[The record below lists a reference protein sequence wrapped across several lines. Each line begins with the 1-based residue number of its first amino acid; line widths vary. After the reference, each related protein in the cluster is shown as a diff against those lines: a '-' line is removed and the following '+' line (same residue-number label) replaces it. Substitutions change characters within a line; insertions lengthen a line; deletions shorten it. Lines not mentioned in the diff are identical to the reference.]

1 MKKTMNNLDSL
12 ISRAI
17 TETLEEKAKH
27 ITTKL
32 NELGG
37 MEDGH
42 PKFGKMNF
50 ASMSD
55 EEIDDLMSS
64 DMDDE
69 YMDYDGD
76 DASTLPGTNYGDDDE
91 FEMDDEDYF
100 GDDYETDLLEGDEM
114 CEQCGKPI
122 AMEGEMYEEGETCEC
137 GSKQNLYMS
146 TKFNPAGSEF
156 DYVQE
161 EEDVEFEDEEEV
173 EDEESCKYHMDNFG
187 PEDDRTRKF
196 CGTDKMG
203 LDKYKFSMNEKLHGG
218 QKKLDK
224 NHNGKIDSEDFKMLR
239 KDVNEKLHGGQKK
252 LDKNHNGR
260 IDAEDFK
267 RLRMKKHMEESTM
280 IDEDFGDGEFSTKV
294 PYRYIWNALNTQFPG
309 GKNQK
314 VNYVGS
320 GEDVMS
326 METTWTGPNSEWIAV
341 LDPHQ
346 GKKYGKLTVQI
357 KSNNPKAKLVF
368 DYVIKH
374 FLRNAEKTDPKM
386 GYTGYKWVISPLDM
400 DGGDSTDYALKLLKY
415 VKDNIKPGLSESKD
429 EKFIQKATNKMEKK
443 GTEGKFG
450 SWCKRNGLAS
460 EDGEVTKECI
470 DKAMKSDNPD
480 VVKMANFAKNIKGFK
495 GADHKK
501 KKSVKLSESE
511 MIDLIEKI
519 IKEEEEKVKSNIKV
533 GTTKGLEKYKQVHDK
548 DGKENKDALEAT
560 AKKMKEYLKDGSK
573 GEYETNP
580 KIFPKGNGEIEKMK
594 KKAYVPSGAV
604 EEYTDNLTAAALENI
619 DYDDIKPN
627 EEWVS
632 ANIEGSSKTG
642 NNPEWA
648 NTGESD
654 VNKKRNKIRK
664 DNMLAKIKRKAY
676 NKSPQPVV
684 NDTAGEDEGDKIM
697 TKLES
702 IDEKQKQKI
711 NEEFGRMKTLMGYT
725 QKTQ

>member
-1 MKKTMNNLDSL
+1 MRKNNLDSI
-12 ISRAI
+12 ISKVI
-17 TETLEEKAKH
+17 TETLEDKANG
-27 ITTKL
+27 IATKL

-37 MEDGH
+37 MDDGH

-55 EEIDDLMSS
+55 DEIEDLMSS
-64 DMDDE
+64 DMDDD

-76 DASTLPGTNYGDDDE
+76 DASTLPGTNYGDDDLD
-91 FEMDDEDYF
+91 MDDEEDYF
-100 GDDYETDLLEGDEM
+100 GDDYDTDLLEETEM
-114 CEQCGKPI
+114 CNECGKPY

-137 GSKQNLYMS
+137 GVNQNLYKS

-161 EEDVEFEDEEEV
+161 EEDVDFEDEEEV

-218 QKKLDK
+218 QKKIDK

-252 LDKNHNGR
+252 IDKNHNGR
-260 IDAEDFK
+260 IDSEDFK
-267 RLRMKKHMEESTM
+267 MLRKES
-280 IDEDFGDGEFSTKV
+280 
-294 PYRYIWNALNTQFPG
+294 
-309 GKNQK
+309 
-314 VNYVGS
+314 
-320 GEDVMS
+320 
-326 METTWTGPNSEWIAV
+326 
-341 LDPHQ
+341 
-346 GKKYGKLTVQI
+346 
-357 KSNNPKAKLVF
+357 
-368 DYVIKH
+368 
-374 FLRNAEKTDPKM
+374 
-386 GYTGYKWVISPLDM
+386 
-400 DGGDSTDYALKLLKY
+400 
-415 VKDNIKPGLSESKD
+415 D
-429 EKFIQKATNKMEKK
+429 EKFIQKATKKIEKK

-460 EDGEVTKECI
+460 EDGEVTKECV

-501 KKSVKLSESE
+501 KKSVKLTESE

-519 IKEEEEKVKSNIKV
+519 IKEEDEKVKSNIKV

-548 DGKENKDALEAT
+548 DGKENSDYLKDVAQ
-560 AKKMKEYLKDGSK
+560 KMKDYLKDGSK

-604 EEYTDNLTAAALENI
+604 EEYVDNFTAAGLENL
-619 DYDDIKPN
+619 DYDEIKPN
-627 EEWVS
+627 EDWVTD
-632 ANIEGSSKTG
+632 NIEGSSKTG

-676 NKSPQPVV
+676 NKAPQPVV
-684 NDTAGEDEGDKIM
+684 NDNAGENEGDKIM

-702 IDEKQKQKI
+702 IEPKAKTKL
-711 NEEFGRMKTLMGYT
+711 NEEFDRMKSLMGYT

>member
-187 PEDDRTRKF
+187 PEDERTRKF

-239 KDVNEKLHGGQKK
+239 KDVNEKLHGGQKR

-267 RLRMKKHMEESTM
+267 MLRKES
-280 IDEDFGDGEFSTKV
+280 
-294 PYRYIWNALNTQFPG
+294 
-309 GKNQK
+309 
-314 VNYVGS
+314 
-320 GEDVMS
+320 
-326 METTWTGPNSEWIAV
+326 
-341 LDPHQ
+341 
-346 GKKYGKLTVQI
+346 
-357 KSNNPKAKLVF
+357 
-368 DYVIKH
+368 
-374 FLRNAEKTDPKM
+374 
-386 GYTGYKWVISPLDM
+386 
-400 DGGDSTDYALKLLKY
+400 
-415 VKDNIKPGLSESKD
+415 D

>member
-12 ISRAI
+12 ISKVI

-161 EEDVEFEDEEEV
+161 EEEVEFEDEEEV

-187 PEDDRTRKF
+187 PEDERTRKF

-239 KDVNEKLHGGQKK
+239 KDVNEKLHGGQKR

-267 RLRMKKHMEESTM
+267 MLRKES
-280 IDEDFGDGEFSTKV
+280 
-294 PYRYIWNALNTQFPG
+294 
-309 GKNQK
+309 
-314 VNYVGS
+314 
-320 GEDVMS
+320 
-326 METTWTGPNSEWIAV
+326 
-341 LDPHQ
+341 
-346 GKKYGKLTVQI
+346 
-357 KSNNPKAKLVF
+357 
-368 DYVIKH
+368 
-374 FLRNAEKTDPKM
+374 
-386 GYTGYKWVISPLDM
+386 
-400 DGGDSTDYALKLLKY
+400 
-415 VKDNIKPGLSESKD
+415 D

-501 KKSVKLSESE
+501 KKSVKLTESE

-519 IKEEEEKVKSNIKV
+519 IKEEEEKVKGNIKV

-548 DGKENKDALEAT
+548 DGKENNDYLKSVAQ
-560 AKKMKEYLKDGSK
+560 KMKDYLKDGSK

-676 NKSPQPVV
+676 NKAPQPVV

-697 TKLES
+697 AKLES
-702 IDEKQKQKI
+702 VDEKQKQKI

>member
-1 MKKTMNNLDSL
+1 V
-12 ISRAI
+12 I
-17 TETLEEKAKH
+17 TETLEDKANGLA
-27 ITTKL
+27 TKL

-37 MEDGH
+37 MDDGH
-42 PKFGKMNF
+42 PRFGKLNL
-50 ASMSD
+50 SKMSD
-55 EEIDDLMSS
+55 DDIDDLMSS
-64 DMDDE
+64 DMSYEDDE
-69 YMDYDGD
+69 
-76 DASTLPGTNYGDDDE
+76 
-91 FEMDDEDYF
+91 EDYF
-100 GDDYETDLLEGDEM
+100 GDDYDTDLLEDDSEM
-114 CEQCGKPI
+114 CEQCGKPM

-137 GSKQNLYMS
+137 GSKQNLYKS

-161 EEDVEFEDEEEV
+161 EEDVDFEDEEEV

-187 PEDDRTRKF
+187 PEDERTRKF

-218 QKKLDK
+218 QKRLDK
-224 NHNGKIDSEDFKMLR
+224 NHNGKIDAEDFKMLR
-239 KDVNEKLHGGQKK
+239 KDVNEKLYGGQKK
-252 LDKNHNGR
+252 IDKNHNGR

-267 RLRMKKHMEESTM
+267 MLRKES
-280 IDEDFGDGEFSTKV
+280 
-294 PYRYIWNALNTQFPG
+294 
-309 GKNQK
+309 
-314 VNYVGS
+314 
-320 GEDVMS
+320 
-326 METTWTGPNSEWIAV
+326 
-341 LDPHQ
+341 
-346 GKKYGKLTVQI
+346 
-357 KSNNPKAKLVF
+357 
-368 DYVIKH
+368 
-374 FLRNAEKTDPKM
+374 
-386 GYTGYKWVISPLDM
+386 
-400 DGGDSTDYALKLLKY
+400 
-415 VKDNIKPGLSESKD
+415 D

-450 SWCKRNGLAS
+450 SWCKRNGLAY

-604 EEYTDNLTAAALENI
+604 EEYVDNLTAAALENI

-676 NKSPQPVV
+676 NKAPQPVV
-684 NDTAGEDEGDKIM
+684 NDKAGEDEGDKIM
-697 TKLES
+697 AKLES
-702 IDEKQKQKI
+702 VDEKQKQKI

>member
-12 ISRAI
+12 ISKAI

-69 YMDYDGD
+69 DYFGD
-76 DASTLPGTNYGDDDE
+76 DSME
-91 FEMDDEDYF
+91 DEDYF
-100 GDDYETDLLEGDEM
+100 GDDYDTDLLEGDEM
-114 CEQCGKPI
+114 CEQCGKPMAI
-122 AMEGEMYEEGETCEC
+122 EGEMYEEGETCEC
-137 GSKQNLYMS
+137 GTKQNLYMS

-224 NHNGKIDSEDFKMLR
+224 NHNGEIDAEDFKMLR
-239 KDVNEKLHGGQKK
+239 KREEKEG
-252 LDKNHNGR
+252 
-260 IDAEDFK
+260 
-267 RLRMKKHMEESTM
+267 
-280 IDEDFGDGEFSTKV
+280 
-294 PYRYIWNALNTQFPG
+294 NAF
-309 GKNQK
+309 
-314 VNYVGS
+314 
-320 GEDVMS
+320 
-326 METTWTGPNSEWIAV
+326 TGA
-341 LDPHQ
+341 LA
-346 GKKYGKLTVQI
+346 
-357 KSNNPKAKLVF
+357 KAKASGDDEFEV
-368 DYVIKH
+368 
-374 FLRNAEKTDPKM
+374 
-386 GYTGYKWVISPLDM
+386 
-400 DGGDSTDYALKLLKY
+400 DGKEFRVTK
-415 VKDNIKPGLSESKD
+415 ESKD

-501 KKSVKLSESE
+501 KKSVKLTESE

-548 DGKENKDALEAT
+548 DGKENSDYLKDVAQ
-560 AKKMKEYLKDGSK
+560 KMKDYLKDGSK

-580 KIFPKGNGEIEKMK
+580 KMFPKGNGEIEKMK

-604 EEYTDNLTAAALENI
+604 EEYVDNFTAAGLENL
-619 DYDDIKPN
+619 DYDEIKPN

>member
-1 MKKTMNNLDSL
+1 MKQNNLDRL
-12 ISRAI
+12 ISKVI
-17 TETLEEKAKH
+17 TETLEDKANGLA
-27 ITTKL
+27 TKL

-37 MEDGH
+37 MDDGH
-42 PKFGKMNF
+42 PRFGKLNL
-50 ASMSD
+50 SKMSD
-55 EEIDDLMSS
+55 DDIDDLMSS
-64 DMDDE
+64 DMSYEDDE
-69 YMDYDGD
+69 
-76 DASTLPGTNYGDDDE
+76 
-91 FEMDDEDYF
+91 EDYF
-100 GDDYETDLLEGDEM
+100 GDDYDTDLLEDDSEM
-114 CEQCGKPI
+114 CEQCGKPM

-137 GSKQNLYMS
+137 GSKQNLYKS

-161 EEDVEFEDEEEV
+161 EEDVDFEDEEEV

-187 PEDDRTRKF
+187 PEDERTRKF

-218 QKKLDK
+218 QKRLDK
-224 NHNGKIDSEDFKMLR
+224 NHNGKIDAEDFKMLR
-239 KDVNEKLHGGQKK
+239 KDVNEKLYGGQKK
-252 LDKNHNGR
+252 IDKNHNGR
-260 IDAEDFK
+260 IDDEDFK
-267 RLRMKKHMEESTM
+267 MLRKES
-280 IDEDFGDGEFSTKV
+280 
-294 PYRYIWNALNTQFPG
+294 
-309 GKNQK
+309 
-314 VNYVGS
+314 
-320 GEDVMS
+320 
-326 METTWTGPNSEWIAV
+326 
-341 LDPHQ
+341 
-346 GKKYGKLTVQI
+346 
-357 KSNNPKAKLVF
+357 
-368 DYVIKH
+368 
-374 FLRNAEKTDPKM
+374 
-386 GYTGYKWVISPLDM
+386 
-400 DGGDSTDYALKLLKY
+400 
-415 VKDNIKPGLSESKD
+415 D

-604 EEYTDNLTAAALENI
+604 EEYVDNLTAAALENI

-676 NKSPQPVV
+676 NKAPQPVV
-684 NDTAGEDEGDKIM
+684 NDKAGEDEGDKIM
-697 TKLES
+697 AKLES
-702 IDEKQKQKI
+702 VDEKQKQKI

>member
-1 MKKTMNNLDSL
+1 
-12 ISRAI
+12 
-17 TETLEEKAKH
+17 
-27 ITTKL
+27 
-32 NELGG
+32 
-37 MEDGH
+37 
-42 PKFGKMNF
+42 
-50 ASMSD
+50 
-55 EEIDDLMSS
+55 
-64 DMDDE
+64 
-69 YMDYDGD
+69 
-76 DASTLPGTNYGDDDE
+76 
-91 FEMDDEDYF
+91 
-100 GDDYETDLLEGDEM
+100 
-114 CEQCGKPI
+114 
-122 AMEGEMYEEGETCEC
+122 
-137 GSKQNLYMS
+137 
-146 TKFNPAGSEF
+146 
-156 DYVQE
+156 
-161 EEDVEFEDEEEV
+161 
-173 EDEESCKYHMDNFG
+173 
-187 PEDDRTRKF
+187 
-196 CGTDKMG
+196 
-203 LDKYKFSMNEKLHGG
+203 
-218 QKKLDK
+218 
-224 NHNGKIDSEDFKMLR
+224 
-239 KDVNEKLHGGQKK
+239 
-252 LDKNHNGR
+252 
-260 IDAEDFK
+260 
-267 RLRMKKHMEESTM
+267 
-280 IDEDFGDGEFSTKV
+280 
-294 PYRYIWNALNTQFPG
+294 
-309 GKNQK
+309 
-314 VNYVGS
+314 
-320 GEDVMS
+320 
-326 METTWTGPNSEWIAV
+326 
-341 LDPHQ
+341 
-346 GKKYGKLTVQI
+346 
-357 KSNNPKAKLVF
+357 
-368 DYVIKH
+368 
-374 FLRNAEKTDPKM
+374 
-386 GYTGYKWVISPLDM
+386 
-400 DGGDSTDYALKLLKY
+400 
-415 VKDNIKPGLSESKD
+415 
-429 EKFIQKATNKMEKK
+429 MEKK

-501 KKSVKLSESE
+501 KKSVKLTESE

-548 DGKENKDALEAT
+548 DGKENSDYLKDVAQ
-560 AKKMKEYLKDGSK
+560 KMKDYLKDGSK

-604 EEYTDNLTAAALENI
+604 EEYVDNLTAAALENI

>member
-1 MKKTMNNLDSL
+1 MKQNNLDRL
-12 ISRAI
+12 ISKVI
-17 TETLEEKAKH
+17 TETLEDKANGLA
-27 ITTKL
+27 TKL

-37 MEDGH
+37 MDDGH
-42 PKFGKMNF
+42 PRFGKLNL
-50 ASMSD
+50 SKMSD
-55 EEIDDLMSS
+55 DDIDDLMSS
-64 DMDDE
+64 DMSYEDDE
-69 YMDYDGD
+69 
-76 DASTLPGTNYGDDDE
+76 
-91 FEMDDEDYF
+91 EDYF
-100 GDDYETDLLEGDEM
+100 GDDYDTDLLEDDSEM
-114 CEQCGKPI
+114 CEQCGKPM

-137 GSKQNLYMS
+137 GSKQNLYKS

-161 EEDVEFEDEEEV
+161 EEDVDFEDEEEV

-187 PEDDRTRKF
+187 PEDERTRKF

-218 QKKLDK
+218 QKRLDK
-224 NHNGKIDSEDFKMLR
+224 NHNGKIDAEDFKMLR
-239 KDVNEKLHGGQKK
+239 KDVNEKLYGGQKK
-252 LDKNHNGR
+252 IDKNHNGR

-267 RLRMKKHMEESTM
+267 MLRKES
-280 IDEDFGDGEFSTKV
+280 
-294 PYRYIWNALNTQFPG
+294 
-309 GKNQK
+309 
-314 VNYVGS
+314 
-320 GEDVMS
+320 
-326 METTWTGPNSEWIAV
+326 
-341 LDPHQ
+341 
-346 GKKYGKLTVQI
+346 
-357 KSNNPKAKLVF
+357 
-368 DYVIKH
+368 
-374 FLRNAEKTDPKM
+374 
-386 GYTGYKWVISPLDM
+386 
-400 DGGDSTDYALKLLKY
+400 
-415 VKDNIKPGLSESKD
+415 D

-604 EEYTDNLTAAALENI
+604 EEYVDNLTAAALENI

-676 NKSPQPVV
+676 NKAPQPVV
-684 NDTAGEDEGDKIM
+684 NDKAGEDEGDKIM
-697 TKLES
+697 AKLES
-702 IDEKQKQKI
+702 VDEKQKQKI

>member
-1 MKKTMNNLDSL
+1 MKQNNLDRL
-12 ISRAI
+12 ISKVI
-17 TETLEEKAKH
+17 TETLEDKANGLA
-27 ITTKL
+27 TKL

-37 MEDGH
+37 MDDGH
-42 PKFGKMNF
+42 PRFGKLNL
-50 ASMSD
+50 SKMSD
-55 EEIDDLMSS
+55 EDIDDLMSS
-64 DMDDE
+64 DMSYEDDE
-69 YMDYDGD
+69 
-76 DASTLPGTNYGDDDE
+76 
-91 FEMDDEDYF
+91 EDYF
-100 GDDYETDLLEGDEM
+100 GDDYETDLLEDDSEI
-114 CEQCGKPI
+114 CEQCGKPM
-122 AMEGEMYEEGETCEC
+122 AMEGEMSEEGETCEC

-224 NHNGKIDSEDFKMLR
+224 NHNGKIDAEDFKMLR
-239 KDVNEKLHGGQKK
+239 K
-252 LDKNHNGR
+252 
-260 IDAEDFK
+260 
-267 RLRMKKHMEESTM
+267 ES
-280 IDEDFGDGEFSTKV
+280 
-294 PYRYIWNALNTQFPG
+294 
-309 GKNQK
+309 
-314 VNYVGS
+314 
-320 GEDVMS
+320 
-326 METTWTGPNSEWIAV
+326 
-341 LDPHQ
+341 
-346 GKKYGKLTVQI
+346 
-357 KSNNPKAKLVF
+357 
-368 DYVIKH
+368 
-374 FLRNAEKTDPKM
+374 
-386 GYTGYKWVISPLDM
+386 
-400 DGGDSTDYALKLLKY
+400 
-415 VKDNIKPGLSESKD
+415 D

-501 KKSVKLSESE
+501 KKSVKLTESE

-519 IKEEEEKVKSNIKV
+519 IKEEEEKVKGNIKV

-548 DGKENKDALEAT
+548 DGKENNDYLKSVAQ
-560 AKKMKEYLKDGSK
+560 KMKDYLKDGSK

-594 KKAYVPSGAV
+594 KKAYIPSGAV
-604 EEYTDNLTAAALENI
+604 EEYIDNLTAAGLENL
-619 DYDDIKPN
+619 DYDEIHPN
-627 EEWVS
+627 EEWVT

-648 NTGESD
+648 NTGESN
-654 VNKKRNKIRK
+654 VNKKRNQIRK

-676 NKSPQPVV
+676 NKAPQPIV
-684 NDTAGEDEGDKIM
+684 NDTAGDHDSKSDKLM
-697 TKLES
+697 AKLES
-702 IDEKQKQKI
+702 VDEKQKQKI
-711 NEEFGRMKTLMGYT
+711 NEEFDRMKTLMGYT

>member
-1 MKKTMNNLDSL
+1 MRQNNLDRL
-12 ISRAI
+12 ISKVI
-17 TETLEEKAKH
+17 TETLEDKANGLA
-27 ITTKL
+27 TKL

-37 MEDGH
+37 MDDGH
-42 PKFGKMNF
+42 PKFGKLNL
-50 ASMSD
+50 SKMSD
-55 EEIDDLMSS
+55 KDIDDLMSS
-64 DMDDE
+64 DISYED
-69 YMDYDGD
+69 
-76 DASTLPGTNYGDDDE
+76 
-91 FEMDDEDYF
+91 DDEDYF
-100 GDDYETDLLEGDEM
+100 GDDYDTDLLEEGEM
-114 CEQCGKPI
+114 CEQCGKPM
-122 AMEGEMYEEGETCEC
+122 AMEGDMYEEGETCEC

-161 EEDVEFEDEEEV
+161 EEEVEFEDEEEV

-187 PEDDRTRKF
+187 PEDERTRKF

-203 LDKYKFSMNEKLHGG
+203 LNKYKFSMNEKLHGG

-224 NHNGKIDSEDFKMLR
+224 NHNGKIDAEDFKMLR
-239 KDVNEKLHGGQKK
+239 KREEKEG
-252 LDKNHNGR
+252 
-260 IDAEDFK
+260 
-267 RLRMKKHMEESTM
+267 
-280 IDEDFGDGEFSTKV
+280 
-294 PYRYIWNALNTQFPG
+294 NAF
-309 GKNQK
+309 
-314 VNYVGS
+314 
-320 GEDVMS
+320 
-326 METTWTGPNSEWIAV
+326 TGA
-341 LDPHQ
+341 LA
-346 GKKYGKLTVQI
+346 
-357 KSNNPKAKLVF
+357 KAKASGDDEFEV
-368 DYVIKH
+368 
-374 FLRNAEKTDPKM
+374 
-386 GYTGYKWVISPLDM
+386 
-400 DGGDSTDYALKLLKY
+400 DGKEFRVTK
-415 VKDNIKPGLSESKD
+415 ESKD
-429 EKFIQKATNKMEKK
+429 EKFIQKATKKMDKK

-501 KKSVKLSESE
+501 KKSVKLTESE

-533 GTTKGLEKYKQVHDK
+533 GTPKGLEKYKQVHDK
-548 DGKENKDALEAT
+548 DGKENNDYLKDV
-560 AKKMKEYLKDGSK
+560 AKKMEEYLKDGSK
-573 GEYETNP
+573 GKYETNP

-676 NKSPQPVV
+676 NKAPQPVV

-697 TKLES
+697 AKLES

>member
-224 NHNGKIDSEDFKMLR
+224 NHNGEIDVEDFKMLR
-239 KDVNEKLHGGQKK
+239 KREEKEKGLMRRPG
-252 LDKNHNGR
+252 
-260 IDAEDFK
+260 
-267 RLRMKKHMEESTM
+267 STPRKS
-280 IDEDFGDGEFSTKV
+280 G
-294 PYRYIWNALNTQFPG
+294 
-309 GKNQK
+309 
-314 VNYVGS
+314 VNYVAKVN
-320 GEDVMS
+320 DL
-326 METTWTGPNSEWIAV
+326 SEEELEEIEFSSDLELKV
-341 LDPHQ
+341 NEL
-346 GKKYGKLTVQI
+346 Y
-357 KSNNPKAKLVF
+357 
-368 DYVIKH
+368 
-374 FLRNAEKTDPKM
+374 FLKRRSVSEIMRQT
-386 GYTGYKWVISPLDM
+386 GYTKKQIYNTIFR
-400 DGGDSTDYALKLLKY
+400 
-415 VKDNIKPGLSESKD
+415 VK
-429 EKFIQKATNKMEKK
+429 
-443 GTEGKFG
+443 
-450 SWCKRNGLAS
+450 
-460 EDGEVTKECI
+460 
-470 DKAMKSDNPD
+470 
-480 VVKMANFAKNIKGFK
+480 
-495 GADHKK
+495 
-501 KKSVKLSESE
+501 
-511 MIDLIEKI
+511 
-519 IKEEEEKVKSNIKV
+519 
-533 GTTKGLEKYKQVHDK
+533 EKYK
-548 DGKENKDALEAT
+548 
-560 AKKMKEYLKDGSK
+560 
-573 GEYETNP
+573 
-580 KIFPKGNGEIEKMK
+580 
-594 KKAYVPSGAV
+594 
-604 EEYTDNLTAAALENI
+604 
-619 DYDDIKPN
+619 
-627 EEWVS
+627 
-632 ANIEGSSKTG
+632 
-642 NNPEWA
+642 
-648 NTGESD
+648 
-654 VNKKRNKIRK
+654 
-664 DNMLAKIKRKAY
+664 NML
-676 NKSPQPVV
+676 
-684 NDTAGEDEGDKIM
+684 
-697 TKLES
+697 
-702 IDEKQKQKI
+702 
-711 NEEFGRMKTLMGYT
+711 
-725 QKTQ
+725 

>member
-1 MKKTMNNLDSL
+1 MKQNNLDRL
-12 ISRAI
+12 ISKVI
-17 TETLEEKAKH
+17 TETLEDKANGLA
-27 ITTKL
+27 TKL

-37 MEDGH
+37 MDDGH
-42 PKFGKMNF
+42 PRFGKLNL
-50 ASMSD
+50 SKMSD
-55 EEIDDLMSS
+55 DDIDGLMSS
-64 DMDDE
+64 DMSYEDDE
-69 YMDYDGD
+69 
-76 DASTLPGTNYGDDDE
+76 
-91 FEMDDEDYF
+91 EDYF
-100 GDDYETDLLEGDEM
+100 GDDYDTDLLEDDSEM
-114 CEQCGKPI
+114 CEQCGKPM

-137 GSKQNLYMS
+137 GSKQNLYKS

-161 EEDVEFEDEEEV
+161 EEDVDFEDEEEV

-187 PEDDRTRKF
+187 PEDERTRKF

-218 QKKLDK
+218 QKRLDK
-224 NHNGKIDSEDFKMLR
+224 NHNGKIDAEDFKMLR
-239 KDVNEKLHGGQKK
+239 KDVNEKLYGGQKK
-252 LDKNHNGR
+252 IDKNHNGR

-267 RLRMKKHMEESTM
+267 MLRKES
-280 IDEDFGDGEFSTKV
+280 
-294 PYRYIWNALNTQFPG
+294 
-309 GKNQK
+309 
-314 VNYVGS
+314 
-320 GEDVMS
+320 
-326 METTWTGPNSEWIAV
+326 
-341 LDPHQ
+341 
-346 GKKYGKLTVQI
+346 
-357 KSNNPKAKLVF
+357 
-368 DYVIKH
+368 
-374 FLRNAEKTDPKM
+374 
-386 GYTGYKWVISPLDM
+386 
-400 DGGDSTDYALKLLKY
+400 
-415 VKDNIKPGLSESKD
+415 D

-604 EEYTDNLTAAALENI
+604 EEYVDNLTAAALENI

-676 NKSPQPVV
+676 NKAPQPVV
-684 NDTAGEDEGDKIM
+684 NDKAGEDEGDKIM
-697 TKLES
+697 AKLES
-702 IDEKQKQKI
+702 VDEKQKQKI

>member
-1 MKKTMNNLDSL
+1 MKQNNLDRL
-12 ISRAI
+12 ISKVI
-17 TETLEEKAKH
+17 TETLEDKANGLA
-27 ITTKL
+27 TKL

-37 MEDGH
+37 MDDGH
-42 PKFGKMNF
+42 PRFGKLNL
-50 ASMSD
+50 SKMSD
-55 EEIDDLMSS
+55 DDIDDLMSS
-64 DMDDE
+64 DMSYEDDE
-69 YMDYDGD
+69 
-76 DASTLPGTNYGDDDE
+76 
-91 FEMDDEDYF
+91 EDYF
-100 GDDYETDLLEGDEM
+100 GDDYDTDLLEDDSEM
-114 CEQCGKPI
+114 CEQCGKPM

-137 GSKQNLYMS
+137 GSKQNLYKS

-161 EEDVEFEDEEEV
+161 EEDVDFEDEEEV

-187 PEDDRTRKF
+187 PEDERTRKF

-218 QKKLDK
+218 QKRLDK
-224 NHNGKIDSEDFKMLR
+224 NHNGKIDAEDFKMLR
-239 KDVNEKLHGGQKK
+239 KDVNEKLYGGQKK
-252 LDKNHNGR
+252 IDKNHNGR

-267 RLRMKKHMEESTM
+267 MLRKES
-280 IDEDFGDGEFSTKV
+280 
-294 PYRYIWNALNTQFPG
+294 
-309 GKNQK
+309 
-314 VNYVGS
+314 
-320 GEDVMS
+320 
-326 METTWTGPNSEWIAV
+326 
-341 LDPHQ
+341 
-346 GKKYGKLTVQI
+346 
-357 KSNNPKAKLVF
+357 
-368 DYVIKH
+368 
-374 FLRNAEKTDPKM
+374 
-386 GYTGYKWVISPLDM
+386 
-400 DGGDSTDYALKLLKY
+400 
-415 VKDNIKPGLSESKD
+415 D

-604 EEYTDNLTAAALENI
+604 EEYVDNLTAAALENI

-676 NKSPQPVV
+676 NKAPQPVV
-684 NDTAGEDEGDKIM
+684 NDKAGEDEGDKIM
-697 TKLES
+697 AKLES
-702 IDEKQKQKI
+702 VNEKQKQKI